1 MSHMMAEMPN
11 ADRQSMSGRVLVTG
25 GAGFIGSH
33 VAEAYLRDGWEVVVL
48 DDLSRG
54 QEANVPEGARFM
66 RADIRSPEARRTVA
80 TGRFDV
86 VNHHAAQIDVRVS
99 VDRPAFDSDINVV
112 GFVNLLEGAGEGGV
126 RRVIFASSG
135 GVVYGDPE
143 IIPTPETAPKLPIS
157 PYGVSKLAG
166 EYYMR
171 ALAVLRGFEG
181 VAMRYANVFGPRQDP
196 KSEAG
201 VVSIFVSRLLAK
213 QPLIVF
219 GDGRQTRD
227 YVFVRDV
234 ARANVL
240 ASRVPASTAADFD
253 APAFNIATSVQRSVL
268 ELAASVG
275 EVMGQKPT
283 LEFAPPRAGE
293 LFRSAL
299 DIHKAKDVLGWTP
312 QYVFEEG
319 LRDLVSWFKKEAK

>member
-1 MSHMMAEMPN
+1 
-11 ADRQSMSGRVLVTG
+11 MSGRVLVTG

-33 VAEAYLRDGWEVVVL
+33 IAEAYLRAGWEVAVL

-54 QEANVPEGARFM
+54 HEKNVPKGARFI
-66 RADIRSPEARRTVA
+66 RADIRSPEARQTVA

-99 VDRPAFDSDINVV
+99 VDRPAFDSEINVV
-112 GFVNLLEGAGEGGV
+112 GLVNLLEGAGQGGV
-126 RRVIFASSG
+126 RRFIFASSG

-143 IIPTPETAPKLPIS
+143 VIPTPETAPKLPVS
-157 PYGVSKLAG
+157 PYGVSKLSG
-166 EYYMR
+166 EYYLR
-171 ALAVLRGFEG
+171 AVGALRGFEG

-201 VVSIFVSRLLAK
+201 VVSIFVSRLLAG

-227 YVFVRDV
+227 YVYVKDV

-240 ASRVPASTAADFD
+240 ASTASISQGGANLDG
-253 APAFNIATSVQRSVL
+253 PAFNIATSKQRSVL
-268 ELAASVG
+268 DLAQSVG
-275 EVMGQKPT
+275 EVMGQKNPRT
-283 LEFAPPRAGE
+283 EFAPARAGE

-299 DIHKAKDVLGWTP
+299 DVGKAKKVLGWAP
-312 QYVFEEG
+312 EYGFENG
-319 LRDLVSWFKKEAK
+319 LRELVDWFKAEAR

>member
-1 MSHMMAEMPN
+1 
-11 ADRQSMSGRVLVTG
+11 MSGRVLVTG

-33 VAEAYLRDGWEVVVL
+33 IAEAYLRDGWEVVVL

-54 QEANVPEGARFM
+54 HEVNVPKAARLV
-66 RADIRSPEARRTVA
+66 RADIRSPEARKTVA

-86 VNHHAAQIDVRVS
+86 LNHHAAQIDVRVS
-99 VDRPAFDSDINVV
+99 VDRPAFDSEINVV

-143 IIPTPETAPKLPIS
+143 VIPTPETAPKLPIS
-157 PYGVSKLAG
+157 PYGVSKLSG
-166 EYYMR
+166 EYYLR
-171 ALAVLRGFEG
+171 ALAALGGFEG

-201 VVSIFVSRLLAK
+201 VVSIFVSRLLARE
-213 QPLIVF
+213 PLIVF
-219 GDGRQTRD
+219 GDGKQTRD

-240 ASRVPASTAADFD
+240 ASTLPTPPGSDFD

-268 ELAASVG
+268 DLAKSVG
-275 EVMGQKPT
+275 EVMGQKPK
-283 LEFAPPRAGE
+283 LEFAAPRPGE

-299 DIHKAKDVLGWTP
+299 DVSKAKAVLGWTP
-312 QYVFEEG
+312 QYAFEDG
-319 LRDLVSWFKKEAK
+319 LRELVDWFKKEVR